1 MQVSYNQNHITL
13 KAFKSDDE
21 RKRCN
26 IIFVIDISGSM
37 DSIAS
42 PTNDNGEC
50 DDLTRLNL
58 ACHSIKT
65 IISSLHDD
73 DSVGIITFNSN
84 AFIKMDLTNMN
95 SNGKNLAY
103 MVIENLEANGTTN
116 IYDGLKKAFEM
127 LETIKNNNNTSIVLL
142 TDGVSNN
149 DPPNGILQTLIN
161 NYDINKM
168 KPFTLN
174 TFGFSY
180 DINSELL
187 RSLANYYNGIFGFI
201 PECSMVGTVF
211 INYLTNL
218 LATHVINL
226 KVDITYDDNTREI
239 INTGSILYNSQ
250 RDLIMDKNIKSVDL
264 FYNNSKI
271 DYQKIE
277 YINDEI
283 NYNNNK
289 TRIEIV
295 KIINTIIDN
304 YQNKFECCNKI
315 KKISNLINSFSSNDL
330 IDILDKYYIHIY
342 NNNNNEHIKNYVKD
356 YMNNDVIYDNY
367 NINNNAGQI
376 KLALSNNNYYDKW
389 GKHYLISL
397 MYGYENQLCI
407 NFKDNGI
414 QNFLTPNIEKI
425 RNEIETNFC
434 NIPPPVPKVIR
445 AKTTRLS
452 SMEAYYRTDSVC
464 FDGNGIVYM
473 SNNTTKLVKELKK
486 GDEILTMN
494 NKTAKIICIIKQNIN
509 SKIDVCYV
517 NGIYITPYHPIFIYN
532 KWNFPITHF
541 KSENKYID
549 SIYNLVLDSN
559 HSILINFIPVITLG
573 HNFNYNNITKH
584 EYFGSNK
591 VINDLEKMNGYEE
604 GLIECNK
611 LEVIRNR
618 NTNEVI
624 KLNYI

>member
-1 MQVSYNQNHITL
+1 VSYNENHITL
-13 KAFKSDDE
+13 KAFKSDNE
-21 RKRCN
+21 KKRCN
-26 IIFVIDISGSM
+26 IILVIDISGSM

-65 IISSLHDD
+65 IIASLNEEDEL
-73 DSVGIITFNSN
+73 GIITFNSN
-84 AFIKMDLTNMN
+84 AFVKMNLTNMDN
-95 SNGKNLAY
+95 NGKSLAN
-103 MVIENLEANGTTN
+103 MVVENLQANGTTN

-149 DPPNGILQTLIN
+149 DPPNGILQTLIS

-218 LATHVINL
+218 LATHLINL
-226 KVDITYDDNTREI
+226 KLDITYDDNTSEI
-239 INTGSILYNSQ
+239 INTGSILYNCE
-250 RDLIMDKNIKSVDL
+250 RDFIMEKNIKSLDL
-264 FYNNSKI
+264 YYYNNKI
-271 DYQKIE
+271 DYDKVD
-277 YINDEI
+277 YINDETKL
-283 NYNNNK
+283 NNNK
-289 TRIEIV
+289 IRVSIV

-304 YQNKFECCNKI
+304 YSNQSECFNKI
-315 KKISNLINSFSSNDL
+315 KNICNIFDSLTNNIIDL
-330 IDILDKYYIHIY
+330 LDKYYINIY
-342 NNNNNEHIKNYVKD
+342 NKNNNDYIKNFVKD
-356 YMNNDVIYDNY
+356 YINNDVIYDNY

-376 KLALSNNNYYDKW
+376 KLALSNKNYYDKW

-397 MYGYENQLCI
+397 MYGYDKQLCI

-414 QNFLTPNIEKI
+414 QNFLTPNIENI
-425 RNEIETNFC
+425 RNEIETIFC

-445 AKTTRLS
+445 SKTTRIN

-464 FDGNGIVYM
+464 FDGNGSVYM
-473 SNNTTKLVKELKK
+473 SNNTTKLVKELEK
-486 GDEILTMN
+486 GDEILTIN
-494 NKTAKIICIIKQNIN
+494 NKTAKIICVIKQNIN
-509 SKIDVCYV
+509 SNIDVCYL
-517 NGIYITPYHPIFIYN
+517 NGFYITPYHPIFIYN
-532 KWNFPITHF
+532 KWNFPINDF
-541 KSENKYID
+541 KCENKYID
-549 SIYNLVLDSN
+549 IIYNLVLDS
-559 HSILINFIPVITLG
+559 HHTVLINFIPVITLG

-591 VINDLEKMNGYEE
+591 VIDDLKKMKGFNE

-611 LEVIRNR
+611 LEAIRCKD
-618 NTNEVI
+618 TSEII